1 MKILL
6 INSNPVVSRL
16 TALSARKE
24 EIQIEEIQE
33 VTELSSDTYDI
44 VFVDADS
51 WSKDVSDVISE
62 NIKTQK
68 KVLFYAQDDKKE
80 NEIFDMS
87 ILKPFLPSEVSAVIR
102 SIEQNGTT
110 NKSVQRE
117 EETHF
122 DILEEGAKE
131 DKKDE
136 FLLNLDDDLLSNNKE
151 KKSPELLL
159 DVKDDLFDDL
169 PLLESNELDEKDFN
183 KTLEAAFP
191 LKKDDFDNDLFDE
204 TKKEKVVKTPNEE
217 ALFELDLDAENSALE
232 KELFTTNSKN
242 DIKVEK
248 SDLLDFD
255 LDESDTFDLNLD
267 LNNDKVKALKVE
279 ESKQESL
286 EVEEMSVLTTETKKS
301 EIKQEGNQEKR
312 DMETKILDEL
322 EVANIKSILEN
333 DNTQEMEL
341 SDLMTVSAPAMMSMS
356 KNSENVK
363 NSVDEETHEK
373 KKKRKK
379 SKENPSSLQTD
390 ALIETLSS
398 LPIDTIKGLL
408 SGATI
413 KIQIK
418 FPKVK

>member
-1 MKILL
+1 
-6 INSNPVVSRL
+6 
-16 TALSARKE
+16 
-24 EIQIEEIQE
+24 
-33 VTELSSDTYDI
+33 
-44 VFVDADS
+44 
-51 WSKDVSDVISE
+51 
-62 NIKTQK
+62 
-68 KVLFYAQDDKKE
+68 
-80 NEIFDMS
+80 MS

-169 PLLESNELDEKDFN
+169 PLFESNELDEKDFN

-217 ALFELDLDAENSALE
+217 SLFELDLDTKNSALE
-232 KELFTTNSKN
+232 KELFTTKN
-242 DIKVEK
+242 IKVEK

-267 LNNDKVKALKVE
+267 LSNDKVKALKVE
-279 ESKQESL
+279 ESKKESL

-301 EIKQEGNQEKR
+301 EIKQEGNQVKR

-341 SDLMTVSAPAMMSMS
+341 SDLMTVSAPAVMSMS

-408 SGATI
+408 SGATV